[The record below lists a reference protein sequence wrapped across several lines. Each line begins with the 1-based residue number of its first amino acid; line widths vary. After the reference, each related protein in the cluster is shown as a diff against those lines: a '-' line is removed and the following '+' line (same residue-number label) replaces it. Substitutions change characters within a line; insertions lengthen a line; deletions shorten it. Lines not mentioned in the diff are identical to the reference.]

1 MDNYPAEV
9 IKAIATK
16 IAEDMLADTDGISQ
30 HVLLEI
36 IEALERGEDVY
47 DGLANTV
54 LTRPCMERLIN
65 ELIKYEEE

>member
-16 IAEDMLADTDGISQ
+16 IAEDMLADTDGMSQ

-54 LTRPCMERLIN
+54 LTRPFMERLIN